1 MEETLYFIFL
11 NTLRQMQKNR
21 HPGVWPNEDATALN
35 ITTLNMTTLIILNKM
50 QQKAFHCFNLTLLK
64 AALNSYT
71 K

>member
-11 NTLRQMQKNR
+11 NSLRQMQKDR
-21 HPGVWPNEDATALN
+21 HPGVWPNEDATALS
-35 ITTLNMTTLIILNKM
+35 IATLNMTTLSILNKM
-50 QQKAFHCFNLTLLK
+50 QQKALRCYNLTLLK